1 MPTLR
6 SSSRRVGATG
16 LRPRRHATQ
25 SKGRKAATRSGRH
38 TTRLPAMTRR
48 VRRGRPEFTNSSDRY
63 GIPLL
68 QPLKRTLPEAAE
80 NSPAHSGFARRA
92 AVNNRFLEAIIM
104 AQTLIDELDKVAQL
118 LETAIKTETSK
129 AKEREAMRKKALSQL
144 VNAKRSYGER
154 CKKGKAI
161 MRQIAADFDKAVSIA
176 EHDLPRGH
184 PLVAHLNDAIV
195 KLKAVPFDTD
205 YAQLDKAIDA
215 IEDWD
220 VAYEKDDLPKKAI
233 QFVQAAKAD
242 SAKRSSNYNK
252 AKDAHEKLLP
262 AIKSD
267 LERVED
273 ADVKKQLK
281 TLLDKYLK

>member
-1 MPTLR
+1 M
-6 SSSRRVGATG
+6 V
-16 LRPRRHATQ
+16 
-25 SKGRKAATRSGRH
+25 
-38 TTRLPAMTRR
+38 
-48 VRRGRPEFTNSSDRY
+48 
-63 GIPLL
+63 
-68 QPLKRTLPEAAE
+68 
-80 NSPAHSGFARRA
+80 
-92 AVNNRFLEAIIM
+92 M

-118 LETAIKTETSK
+118 LETAMKTDTK
-129 AKEREAMRKKALSQL
+129 RAKQREEMRKKALSQL
-144 VNAKRSYGER
+144 ENAKRSYGER
-154 CKKGKAI
+154 CKKGKATV
-161 MRQIAADFDKAVSIA
+161 RQIAADFEKAVSIA

-195 KLKAVPFDTD
+195 KLKSVPFDTD

-242 SAKRSSNYNK
+242 SVKRSSNYNK

>member
-1 MPTLR
+1 
-6 SSSRRVGATG
+6 
-16 LRPRRHATQ
+16 
-25 SKGRKAATRSGRH
+25 
-38 TTRLPAMTRR
+38 
-48 VRRGRPEFTNSSDRY
+48 
-63 GIPLL
+63 
-68 QPLKRTLPEAAE
+68 
-80 NSPAHSGFARRA
+80 
-92 AVNNRFLEAIIM
+92 M

-154 CKKGKAI
+154 CKKGKAT
-161 MRQIAADFDKAVSIA
+161 MRQIAADFDKAVNIA
-176 EHDLPRGH
+176 ENKLPRGH

-195 KLKAVPFDTD
+195 KLKAVSFDTD

-252 AKDAHEKLLP
+252 AKDEHEKLLP

-273 ADVKKQLK
+273 ANVKKQLK